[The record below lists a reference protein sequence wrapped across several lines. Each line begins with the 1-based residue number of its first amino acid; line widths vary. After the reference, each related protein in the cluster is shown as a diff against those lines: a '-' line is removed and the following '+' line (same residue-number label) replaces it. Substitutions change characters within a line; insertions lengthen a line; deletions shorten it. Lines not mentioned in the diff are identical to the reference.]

1 MSLLIVGMDVTI
13 VNVALPAIR
22 HDFGASVSAL
32 QWTTAAYTVV
42 LASLLML
49 GGSTADRLGRARVF
63 KIGLALFT
71 AASLACALAPG
82 VGWLIAFRV
91 LQGAAG
97 AMLNP
102 VAMSIIRNT
111 FEDPRE
117 RAQAIGIWAAV
128 VGISLALGPVLG
140 GLLVGLSWRAVFLVN
155 IPIGL
160 AAIALTAR
168 FVPESRAP
176 RPRRPDPVGQVL
188 VIVML
193 ASLTSAII
201 EGPSLGWRSPW
212 IVALVITAGVSLAT
226 FVRYELRRGDPL
238 IEPRFFASRPFSAAT
253 VIAVAAFT
261 AFGGFLFLNTLYLQ
275 DVRGLSAASA
285 GLYTLPIAAMTVLC
299 GPIAGRV
306 VGTRGVRGPLVVGGL
321 GLGLGGL
328 MLVALSADTS
338 LGWLLGAYCV
348 FGLGFGAV
356 NPPITNTAVSGMPP
370 SQAGVAAAVA
380 TTSRQVGLT
389 LGVAIVGAI
398 VTAGVGGSL
407 HDDLV
412 AATHAAWWL
421 IAALGA
427 GIVALGIV
435 ASTAGG
441 PGERRPDRRAAGRR
455 ARGGVM
461 AAPTR
466 ISPRRAWRAMSG
478 LVLDHDRKEAVSRE
492 LGLSFARVRALR
504 RLAAEPLTL
513 RALAELLVADPPY
526 VTLIVDDLEK
536 RGLAHAHPAPRGPA
550 REARGA
556 DRRRP
561 GGRRARRGDPRR
573 ATGRAARR
581 ARGGPRGAAARARG
595 PRALTERCASRRD
608 CCQGRSGGRSRGPR
622 RVRIRR

>member
-1 MSLLIVGMDVTI
+1 MRTRPRLVLAICCMSLLIVGMDVTI
-13 VNVALPAIR
+13 VNVALPSIR
-22 HDFGASVSAL
+22 HDLGASVSSL

-63 KIGLALFT
+63 KFGLALFT

-82 VGWLIAFRV
+82 VGWLIAFRIV
-91 LQGAAG
+91 QGAAG

-102 VAMSIIRNT
+102 VAMSIIRTT

-117 RAQAIGIWAAV
+117 RAQAIGIWGAV
-128 VGISLALGPVLG
+128 AGVSIALGPVLG
-140 GLLVGLSWRAVFLVN
+140 GVLVGLSWRAVFLVN

-188 VIVML
+188 VVVLL

-201 EGPSLGWRSPW
+201 EGPSLGWGSAA
-212 IVALVITAGVSLAT
+212 IVSLAT
-226 FVRYELRRGDPL
+226 TAAVALAMLVRYELRRRDPL
-238 IEPRFFASRPFSAAT
+238 VELRFFASRPFAAAT

-275 DVRGLSAASA
+275 EVRGLSPASA

-299 GPIAGRV
+299 SPISGRV
-306 VGTRGVRGPLVVGGL
+306 VGARGVRGPLVIGGL

-328 MLVALSADTS
+328 MLVSLSADTS

-356 NPPITNTAVSGMPP
+356 NAPITNTAVSGMPP

-389 LGVAIVGAI
+389 LGVAIVGA
-398 VTAGVGGSL
+398 VATAGLGGSL
-407 HDDLV
+407 HDEL
-412 AATHAAWWL
+412 ATATHAGWWL

-427 GIVALGIV
+427 AIVALGLA
-435 ASTAGG
+435 ASTG
-441 PGERRPDRRAAGRR
+441 AATASAQR
-455 ARGGVM
+455 
-461 AAPTR
+461 T
-466 ISPRRAWRAMSG
+466 
-478 LVLDHDRKEAVSRE
+478 
-492 LGLSFARVRALR
+492 
-504 RLAAEPLTL
+504 
-513 RALAELLVADPPY
+513 
-526 VTLIVDDLEK
+526 
-536 RGLAHAHPAPRGPA
+536 
-550 REARGA
+550 
-556 DRRRP
+556 
-561 GGRRARRGDPRR
+561 
-573 ATGRAARR
+573 AARLGETPQE
-581 ARGGPRGAAARARG
+581 A
-595 PRALTERCASRRD
+595 
-608 CCQGRSGGRSRGPR
+608 
-622 RVRIRR
+622 